1 MPNQEDAVSPTSLL
15 ADGLSPALDG
25 PANESWWRFR
35 GVANDSLGE
44 DGVGERPLWSTANWW
59 GLVALLVV
67 LLTLFGNILLILA
80 ISWDRRLQ
88 NMTNYFLLSLAVTDL
103 MVASLV
109 MPLSIVVLILGQCCP
124 EGHGEIGAGGL
135 DR

>member
-1 MPNQEDAVSPTSLL
+1 MPTLGDLTLPPQPPTNARDLDVALNLTTLLTSPQNATPGNLTWEE
-15 ADGLSPALDG
+15 ADGDGGEGGGGTGSP
-25 PANESWWRFR
+25 P
-35 GVANDSLGE
+35 
-44 DGVGERPLWSTANWW
+44 ANWW

-109 MPLSIVVLILGQCCP
+109 MPLSIVVLVLGK
-124 EGHGEIGAGGL
+124 
-135 DR
+135 

>member
-1 MPNQEDAVSPTSLL
+1 MPAPGELSLTT
-15 ADGLSPALDG
+15 ATLD
-25 PANESWWRFR
+25 
-35 GVANDSLGE
+35 LGE
-44 DGVGERPLWSTANWW
+44 FVRVINLSTLGYHGNLTHGRENETWTTWEEVGGGGGRVPPAANWW

-109 MPLSIVVLILGQCCP
+109 MPLSIVVLILGQ
-124 EGHGEIGAGGL
+124 
-135 DR
+135 